1 MYIET
6 DVYSYV
12 YIYTHMQRD
21 DDVDDEDDND
31 GSIKRAITNPVWGR
45 GIVKEGILEDVMI
58 DLNLT
63 R

>member
-1 MYIET
+1 
-6 DVYSYV
+6 
-12 YIYTHMQRD
+12 MQRD